1 MSCSRVMSQFITHHV
16 LADVPA
22 IKDFF
27 EGRETVIHSGFDGVD
42 GHFECFGYFGEFES
56 LIFFHDDD
64 DALFFGQVLQCAVEQ
79 VPNALF
85 VNYRV
90 WGRCC
95 VCYGGVECVQGDE
108 GATAACV
115 SAGVERDLI
124 DPRGEFVGVA
134 QTPHA
139 FVRANK
145 GLLTQIAR
153 VVSIARI
160 AQDKVVDRALPAF
173 DEGIKGR
180 DLPGSELGDQFRI
193 VHTVDLFW
201 RFM

>member
-1 MSCSRVMSQFITHHV
+1 MKIKKSHPVFRVGFFLCLTSRVSH
-16 LADVPA
+16 LGDCNS
-22 IKDFF
+22 FF
-27 EGRETVIHSGFDGVD
+27 ECVEVDFLTAVGFNVA
-42 GHFECFGYFGEFES
+42 FGNAEE
-56 LIFFHDDD
+56 D
-64 DALFFGQVLQCAVEQ
+64 AVERFN
-79 VPNALF
+79 V
-85 VNYRV
+85 
-90 WGRCC
+90 GCC
-95 VCYGGVECVQGDE
+95 VCYGGVECVEGDKA
-108 GATAACV
+108 ATTASV
-115 SAGVERDLI
+115 STGVERDLI